1 MKKCALIVLILAV
14 FLLSSCTESR
24 TANTT
29 VGVSPILTAYK
40 KRLIENIYRYQ
51 NSRPDTLPTYALF
64 DFDGDGTT
72 ELIVWGKRTSSA
84 SYRDIYVY
92 RFNPITGKADQIGT
106 MTDFSGHSRVSC
118 DRNGIIIAIGGSE
131 RDRITRYTCSDGRL
145 IPDVIAER
153 TDESSREWNG
163 IMENYSDGVSL
174 ETAET
179 YDKVE
184 KEFRE
189 KLF

>member
-1 MKKCALIVLILAV
+1 MKKCALIVI
-14 FLLSSCTESR
+14 FLTAFILSSCTENR
-24 TANTT
+24 TASTT
-29 VGVSPILTAYK
+29 VGDPPILMAYK
-40 KRLIENIYRYQ
+40 KRLIENIYRYR
-51 NSRPDTLPTYALF
+51 NNRPDTLPTYALF
-64 DFDGDGTT
+64 DFDSDGTP

-92 RFNPITGKADQIGT
+92 RFNPITGKADHIGT
-106 MTDFSGHSRVSC
+106 MADFSGHSRITC
-118 DRNGIIIAIGGSE
+118 NRDGIIITIGGSE
-131 RDRITRYTCSDGRL
+131 RDRITRYAYLDGRL
-145 IPDVIAER
+145 IPDIVAER
-153 TDESSREWNG
+153 TDESSQKWNK
-163 IMENYSDGVSL
+163 IMEDYSDGVSL

>member
-1 MKKCALIVLILAV
+1 MKKCALIVI
-14 FLLSSCTESR
+14 FLTAFILSSCTENR
-24 TANTT
+24 TASTT
-29 VGVSPILTAYK
+29 VGDPPILMAYK
-40 KRLIENIYRYQ
+40 KRLIENIYRYR
-51 NSRPDTLPTYALF
+51 NNRPDTLPTYALF
-64 DFDGDGTT
+64 DFDSDGTA

-92 RFNPITGKADQIGT
+92 RFNPITGKADHIGT
-106 MTDFSGHSRVSC
+106 MTDFSGHSRITC
-118 DRNGIIIAIGGSE
+118 GKDGIIIAIGGSE
-131 RDRITRYTCSDGRL
+131 RDRITRYAYLDGRL
-145 IPDVIAER
+145 IPDIVAER
-153 TDESSREWNG
+153 TDESSQKWNK
-163 IMENYSDGVSL
+163 IMEDYSDGVSL